1 MDVSLP
7 LPSMLIAM
15 IAIWIAYKNY
25 LRKGGLDIRGAYSVT
40 ASVESSEKYISE
52 ILIENA
58 KDRSVTIF
66 AIYLQI
72 GRSHYLQLIDFE
84 SSPLILRAFES
95 FKKEFGPVECYSNNL
110 SRYRVN
116 RMLADKKV
124 KKRLVCSTSS
134 GRYVVPRVIPKWT
147 PFVASLSNALVRGI
161 YPSRT
166 EFEGRAVGDQ
176 IDYLVKLTSEGGEN
190 PRVVLLQKSS
200 YRYQIFEGVQLTPE
214 SLMTSDALSLFL
226 EEERR
231 NGAFGDLRIEI
242 ADVGAWRSFKHS
254 QFGLFDR
261 DAIELRQPSM
271 WEFYVLGTF
280 YARWRKLKARK
291 AFAKKQVSVPSGD
304 SAGA

>member
-25 LRKGGLDIRGAYSVT
+25 LRKGGLDIRGSYSLT
-40 ASVESSEKYISE
+40 ASVECSEKYISE

-66 AIYLQI
+66 AIYLQV

-95 FKKEFGPVECYSNNL
+95 FKKEFGPVECYSSNF
-110 SRYRVN
+110 SRYSVN

-134 GRYVVPRVIPKWT
+134 GRYVVPRFIPKWT
-147 PFVASLSNALVRGI
+147 PFVASISNALVRGI
-161 YPSRT
+161 YPSRS

-176 IDYLVKLTSEGGEN
+176 VDYIAKFTSVAGDVR
-190 PRVVLLQKSS
+190 RVVLLQKSS

-226 EEERR
+226 EGARK
-231 NGAFGDLRIEI
+231 NGAFGDLKIEI
-242 ADVGAWRSFKHS
+242 TDAGAWRGFKHS

-261 DAIELRQPSM
+261 DAIELRQPSV
-271 WEFYVLGTF
+271 WEFYVLGNF
-280 YARWRKLKARK
+280 YARWRRLRVRK
-291 AFAKKQVSVPSGD
+291 AFAKKHVSLPSGD
-304 SAGA
+304 SADT

>member
-1 MDVSLP
+1 MDVPLP

-72 GRSHYLQLIDFE
+72 GRSHYLQLIDFG
-84 SSPLILRAFES
+84 SSPLILKAFES
-95 FKKEFGPVECYSNNL
+95 FKKEFGPVECYSNNF

-147 PFVASLSNALVRGI
+147 PFVASLSNALVSGI
-161 YPSRT
+161 YPSRS
-166 EFEGRAVGDQ
+166 EFEGRVVGDRV
-176 IDYLVKLTSEGGEN
+176 DYLVKFTSEGGEN

-231 NGAFGDLRIEI
+231 NGAFGDLRIDI
-242 ADVGAWRSFKHS
+242 TDVGAWRSFKHS
-254 QFGLFDR
+254 QFGLFDQ

-271 WEFYVLGTF
+271 WEFYVLGNF
-280 YARWRKLKARK
+280 YARWRRLRVRK
-291 AFAKKQVSVPSGD
+291 AFAKKHVSLPSGD